1 MMIDLLVPKD
11 VDTLRTADG
20 CTLRRRLW
28 SASATRATVV
38 LVHGFAASTNDAAV
52 VSQAEAL
59 QADGFDVVSYDSR
72 GHGGSGGLCTLGDLE
87 SHDVA
92 AALVSVT
99 AAGLPIVLVGASMGA
114 IAVLRAA
121 AMCGEGLAG
130 VVSISCPAAW
140 RAPRSAQGVLAA
152 ALTQTRLG
160 RVIASRGMKVRLSPS
175 WSAPEPPCELVRR
188 IAVPVAIIHGDSDH
202 FVATKDGV
210 EIYRNCR
217 PPRRLDLVPGMGH
230 AYGTLALP
238 AVSAAVEWVLAAH
251 ESAGLGMAR

>member
-1 MMIDLLVPKD
+1 MIDLLAPED

-20 CTLRRRLW
+20 CTLVRRSW
-28 SASATRATVV
+28 PAVDPRATVV
-38 LVHGFAASTNDAAV
+38 LVHGFAASTTDAAV
-52 VSQAEAL
+52 VRQAEVL
-59 QADGFDVVSYDSR
+59 RADGFDVVSYDSR

-92 AALVSVT
+92 AALVSARST
-99 AAGLPIVLVGASMGA
+99 GLPVISVGASMGA

-121 AMCGEGLAG
+121 ATCGEELAG
-130 VVSISCPAAW
+130 VVAISCPAAW
-140 RAPRSAQGVLAA
+140 RAPRSARGILAA
-152 ALTQTRLG
+152 ALTQTRPG
-160 RVIASRGMKVRLSPS
+160 RAIASRHLKVRLSPG

-188 IAVPVAIIHGDSDH
+188 IAAPVAIIHGDRDH
-202 FVATKDGV
+202 FVCARDGA

-238 AVSAAVEWVLAAH
+238 AVSAAVEWVLVTSRH
-251 ESAGLGMAR
+251 GEHGVTG